1 MALRLLSI
9 ECHCHA
15 ALWAQVPHTN
25 AGNGWLGR
33 HWAGPKP
40 GSPMSST
47 RKPGE
52 KAMTFVRYLVAI
64 CIGIAGTLA
73 WQSYGE
79 ATKQIIATTAP
90 ELGWSPEA
98 KQTIA
103 SWVQQ
108 LGWTKSPAGSEKQG
122 APVAQTAP
130 TTPSLDPEKVEQMAQ
145 NLVAVRETVEQ
156 LAAGQDQ
163 TKREIVRMESS
174 LIDMLVKIPEPPPPV
189 APARKPTPAP
199 PPTSSRAP
207 TTAPHP

>member
-1 MALRLLSI
+1 MAGLVG
-9 ECHCHA
+9 A
-15 ALWAQVPHTN
+15 PGWAE
-25 AGNGWLGR
+25 L
-33 HWAGPKP
+33 

-64 CIGIAGTLA
+64 CAGTLA
-73 WQSYGE
+73 WQFYGE

-130 TTPSLDPEKVEQMAQ
+130 TTPSLDPEKVQQMAQ

-156 LAAGQDQ
+156 LAASQEQ
-163 TKREIVRMESS
+163 TAREITKLQAADEEI
-174 LIDMLVKIPEPPPPV
+174 LEKIPSPPAHRPA
-189 APARKPTPAP
+189 APARKPMPIARPVSHAP
-199 PPTSSRAP
+199 IPPHLP
-207 TTAPHP
+207 PHP

>member
-1 MALRLLSI
+1 MAGLVRVPG
-9 ECHCHA
+9 
-15 ALWAQVPHTN
+15 WAE
-25 AGNGWLGR
+25 L
-33 HWAGPKP
+33 

-98 KQTIA
+98 KQMIA
-103 SWVQQ
+103 NWVQQ
-108 LGWTKSPAGSEKQG
+108 LGWTKSPADSEKQG

-130 TTPSLDPEKVEQMAQ
+130 TTPPSTRRRYRRWRRISLPCGKLSSSSPQVKSRL
-145 NLVAVRETVEQ
+145 NVR
-156 LAAGQDQ
+156 
-163 TKREIVRMESS
+163 SS
-174 LIDMLVKIPEPPPPV
+174 GWSPL
-189 APARKPTPAP
+189 
-199 PPTSSRAP
+199 S
-207 TTAPHP
+207 